1 MLGDRRSEVLRA
13 LVEEHI
19 RTHEPVSSRAILE
32 TTGMEV
38 SSATI
43 RNDLAALEREGYVA
57 QPHTSAGRVPT
68 VSGYRYYVDHL
79 TPPLLRESA
88 ERRISAFFS
97 SMQVQAD
104 RLLRATTVLLSEITS
119 YPSVVLGPG
128 PGGERIKA
136 VHLVQLDVS
145 SVLLVV
151 VTESGRVCQE
161 RLRLP
166 DQVGPQ
172 EVGQAEDLLAK
183 ALSGQMLGVAGIR
196 QEQLSALEPAVGTLI
211 RQTLGGVDRLA
222 VDASDVFVGGTQ
234 RMTSVWED
242 LQTVRQVLEM
252 LEREALLREML
263 AQSTGTSIRIG
274 RELGLPDGV
283 DLALVSTSFSGAGT
297 PGRVGVIG
305 PMRMDYRRAISA
317 VESVGRELGDRIG
330 S

>member
-32 TTGMEV
+32 ATGMEV

-43 RNDLAALEREGYVA
+43 RNDLAALERDGYVA

-68 VSGYRYYVDHL
+68 VRGYRYYVDHL
-79 TPPLLRESA
+79 TPPLLREDA

-104 RLLRATTVLLSEITS
+104 RLLRATTVLLSEITN
-119 YPSVVLGPG
+119 YPSVVMGPG
-128 PGGERIKA
+128 PSGEKVKA

-145 SVLLVV
+145 SMLLVL

-172 EVGQAEDLLAK
+172 EVGEAEEVLAR
-183 ALSGQMLGVAGIR
+183 ALSGQLLGVAGVR
-196 QEQLSALEPAVGTLI
+196 HEQLSELDPAVGTVI
-211 RQTLGGVDRLA
+211 RQSLGGVDRLV

-274 RELGLPDGV
+274 GELGLPDGV
-283 DLALVSTSFSGAGT
+283 DLALVSTSFPGAGSQ
-297 PGRVGVIG
+297 GRVGVIG